1 MYVFY
6 KFEHVPD
13 SSKMND
19 DVGLVSL
26 NIVETQTDHKKT
38 PSNVLKF
45 HMYEILG
52 SLYGLGVCVS
62 IYPCYL

>member
-1 MYVFY
+1 
-6 KFEHVPD
+6 
-13 SSKMND
+13 MNVD
-19 DVGLVSL
+19 RSLISL
-26 NIVETQTDHKKT
+26 NIVETQTDNKKT
-38 PSNVLKF
+38 PSNVSNV

>member
-1 MYVFY
+1 
-6 KFEHVPD
+6 
-13 SSKMND
+13 MND

-26 NIVETQTDHKKT
+26 NIVETQTDNKKT
-38 PSNVLKF
+38 PSNVSNV